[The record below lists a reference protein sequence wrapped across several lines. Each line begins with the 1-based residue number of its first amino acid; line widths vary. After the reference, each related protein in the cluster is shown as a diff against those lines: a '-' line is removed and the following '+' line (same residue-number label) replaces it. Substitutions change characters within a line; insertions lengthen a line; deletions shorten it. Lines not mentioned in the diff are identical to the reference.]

1 MHGLN
6 GLVYYFLYPGH
17 PLFVRIRPKS
27 QLLST
32 PSPRFFSFQSFERIL
47 VNSAHLPPLFLFLFR
62 PQCISNE
69 KCSSQLAHPS
79 ILCVPGFPGI
89 FTLVSFKR
97 LIVNSRVRRIAS
109 DETYGCLKASFE
121 EIKIEYHTYAGIGTT
136 NGKEAKTRNE
146 KARESNARATIFQ
159 IVRHSLRITRGKNFP
174 RNYIFLLHYR
184 LSIIEMHTRCFA
196 RLIHW
201 SVELCVVAVEPRAA
215 ECRKLA
221 RKLPS

>member
-1 MHGLN
+1 MVSFIISYTPVILSLWGSDQKVSYFPLPR
-6 GLVYYFLYPGH
+6 LVSSAFN
-17 PLFVRIRPKS
+17 
-27 QLLST
+27 LS
-32 PSPRFFSFQSFERIL
+32 SGFSSTL
-47 VNSAHLPPLFLFLFR
+47 PTSPPLFLFLFR